1 MHRRYLFWFESDE
14 ILLAIITIRVT
25 SVSRRSV
32 KKKKNLE
39 NKIMCEID
47 GYMNYIVF
55 VSMLD
60 LSGCGS
66 LVVDV
71 FSVWKW

>member
-1 MHRRYLFWFESDE
+1 
-14 ILLAIITIRVT
+14 
-25 SVSRRSV
+25 
-32 KKKKNLE
+32 
-39 NKIMCEID
+39 MCEID

-71 FSVWKW
+71 FSVWKWQYKMFECVI

>member
-25 SVSRRSV
+25 SVSRPLV
-32 KKKKNLE
+32 E
-39 NKIMCEID
+39 KIRLFEID

-60 LSGCGS
+60 LNGCGS
-66 LVVDV
+66 LVV
-71 FSVWKW
+71 FSVWK